1 MSSSSQ
7 LSNKIRALQSKSW
20 YYGPIS
26 RTEAV
31 VILFNDG
38 EFLVRDCISCP
49 GAYVLTCRHAD
60 KILHFRINQIIERD
74 VEEKVA
80 HYYYQV
86 NIYFGSKCCLHF
98 LMFYKKYLKMKI
110 EIILKTS
117 TIN

>member
-1 MSSSSQ
+1 MS
-7 LSNKIRALQSKSW
+7 LSTKIKDLEAKGW

-31 VILFNDG
+31 GILHHDG

-49 GAYVLTCRHAD
+49 GAYVLTCRHLD

-86 NIYFGSKCCLHF
+86 IVRVDIHKTFYDKF
-98 LMFYKKYLKMKI
+98 L
-110 EIILKTS
+110 
-117 TIN
+117 

>member
-7 LSNKIRALQSKSW
+7 LSSKIKALQSRSW

-86 NIYFGSKCCLHF
+86 NIKLNLQILHHSG
-98 LMFYKKYLKMKI
+98 MFYKQLYGFQF
-110 EIILKTS
+110 
-117 TIN
+117 

>member
-1 MSSSSQ
+1 MSQ
-7 LSNKIRALQSKSW
+7 LSTKIKDLEAKGW

-31 VILFNDG
+31 GILHHDG

-49 GAYVLTCRHAD
+49 GAYVLTCRHLD

-86 NIYFGSKCCLHF
+86 KWGSYSRVVLRLHLGSYLGQKILILQVFF
-98 LMFYKKYLKMKI
+98 L
-110 EIILKTS
+110 S
-117 TIN
+117 